1 MSFQGAIW
9 PVNDKVGPRACFAQ
23 MSMFPRTTTISHD
36 FSHAV
41 TTPWNA
47 SHYHPTPSP
56 IAWQMLPSFL
66 GPKVI
71 APSSLPP
78 QHLCE
83 HLSQKAGIFFFFFLP
98 LDPSISLHVEFL
110 GIWSASCSSFD
121 FSFWHSAGHMVN
133 TMDNWKETKTHI
145 RWPHICLWAGRLSEE
160 KQLEGK
166 TLKYYEIRWGLIYSS
181 HNSPEVN
188 SRICG
193 VALLSSTYILISR
206 QLF

>member
-83 HLSQKAGIFFFFFLP
+83 HLSQKAGIFFFFFCL
-98 LDPSISLHVEFL
+98 SI
-110 GIWSASCSSFD
+110 
-121 FSFWHSAGHMVN
+121 
-133 TMDNWKETKTHI
+133 
-145 RWPHICLWAGRLSEE
+145 
-160 KQLEGK
+160 
-166 TLKYYEIRWGLIYSS
+166 
-181 HNSPEVN
+181 
-188 SRICG
+188 
-193 VALLSSTYILISR
+193 LLSHYTLSSLGFGLHPAHLLISVSGTVLGTWSTQWIIERR
-206 QLF
+206 QKLTSVDPIFVFGLVG